1 LDGAGHRAVGSLS
14 GVRGLDIG
22 GQPVSQGA
30 QQPSG
35 GGVADAA
42 EGRSTAAV
50 ELSLVEALR
59 GGDEQAFAT
68 LVDTHQA
75 SLRRVARLYV
85 DNSAV
90 VEEVVQDTWL
100 GVIQGLWAFEGRS
113 SLKTWIF
120 RILINRAKTRAVR
133 ERRTVPFA
141 SLGSYDPDDAEL
153 AVNPDRFLPA
163 DHPTE
168 PGHWARAPQD
178 LGPSPERRLVA
189 QETRDRL
196 RAAIEGLPPN
206 QRLVLCLRDVE
217 GWSSDEV
224 CNALG
229 LRETNQRVLLHRGR
243 SKVRAALASYLEGV

>member
-1 LDGAGHRAVGSLS
+1 MNEGAHQGPGGSFAV
-14 GVRGLDIG
+14 
-22 GQPVSQGA
+22 A
-30 QQPSG
+30 
-35 GGVADAA
+35 
-42 EGRSTAAV
+42 GRSAAV
-50 ELSLVEALR
+50 DDLSLVEALR
-59 GGDEQAFAT
+59 RGDEQAFAS

-75 SLRRVARLYV
+75 SLRRVARLYL

-120 RILINRAKTRAVR
+120 RILINRAKTKAVR

-141 SLGSYDPDDAEL
+141 SLGSGDLDDAEP

-163 DHPTE
+163 DHPTD
-168 PGHWARAPQD
+168 PGHWAWAPQD
-178 LGPSPERRLVA
+178 LESSPERRLEA
-189 QETRDRL
+189 QETRDHL
-196 RAAIEGLPPN
+196 RAAIEGLPSN
-206 QRLVLCLRDVE
+206 QRLALCLRDVE

-229 LRETNQRVLLHRGR
+229 LRETNLRVLLHRAR
-243 SKVRAALASYLEGV
+243 SKVRAALAPYLKGG

>member
-1 LDGAGHRAVGSLS
+1 M
-14 GVRGLDIG
+14 
-22 GQPVSQGA
+22 SQGA

-35 GGVADAA
+35 GGVADAT
-42 EGRSTAAV
+42 EGRSTTAV
-50 ELSLVEALR
+50 DLSLVEALR

-120 RILINRAKTRAVR
+120 RILINRAKTRAAR

-141 SLGSYDPDDAEL
+141 SLGSYDPDDGEL
-153 AVNPDRFLPA
+153 PVHPDRFLPA

-168 PGHWARAPQD
+168 PGHWAGAAHD
-178 LGPSPERRLVA
+178 PERRLVA

-196 RAAIEGLPPN
+196 RAAIGELPPN

-217 GWSSDEV
+217 GWPSDEV

-229 LRETNQRVLLHRGR
+229 LRETNQRVLLHRAR
-243 SKVRAALASYLEGV
+243 SKVRAALASYLEGG

>member
-1 LDGAGHRAVGSLS
+1 
-14 GVRGLDIG
+14 
-22 GQPVSQGA
+22 VSQGA

-42 EGRSTAAV
+42 EGRSTTAGD
-50 ELSLVEALR
+50 LSLVEALR

-75 SLRRVARLYV
+75 SLRRVARFYV

-120 RILINRAKTRAVR
+120 RILINRAKTRAMR

-229 LRETNQRVLLHRGR
+229 LRETNQRVLLHRAR

>member
-1 LDGAGHRAVGSLS
+1 
-14 GVRGLDIG
+14 
-22 GQPVSQGA
+22 VSQGA
-30 QQPSG
+30 QQPAGS
-35 GGVADAA
+35 GVADAA

-50 ELSLVEALR
+50 DLSLVEALR

-68 LVDTHQA
+68 LVDRHQA

-133 ERRTVPFA
+133 EGRTVPFA

-168 PGHWARAPQD
+168 PGHWARVPQD
-178 LGPSPERRLVA
+178 LGPSPERQLLA
-189 QETRDRL
+189 QETGDRL
-196 RAAIEGLPPN
+196 RATIEVLPAN

-229 LRETNQRVLLHRGR
+229 LRETNQRVLR

>member
-1 LDGAGHRAVGSLS
+1 
-14 GVRGLDIG
+14 
-22 GQPVSQGA
+22 VSQGA
-30 QQPSG
+30 HEPSRS
-35 GGVADAA
+35 GVADASA
-42 EGRSTAAV
+42 EPSTTEVDLA
-50 ELSLVEALR
+50 LVEALR

-85 DNSAV
+85 RSSAV

-120 RILINRAKTRAVR
+120 RILMNRAKTRAVR
-133 ERRTVPFA
+133 EGRTVPFA
-141 SLGSYDPDDAEL
+141 SLGSSDPDDMEP
-153 AVNPDRFLPA
+153 AVTPDRFLLA
-163 DHPTE
+163 DRLAE
-168 PGHWARAPQD
+168 PGHRTRAPQD
-178 LGPSPERRLVA
+178 HEPSPERRLVA

-196 RAAIEGLPPN
+196 RAAIEVLPPN

-229 LRETNQRVLLHRGR
+229 LRETNQRVLLHRAR
-243 SKVRAALASYLEGV
+243 SKVRAALASYLEGG